1 MCSHSSSYA
10 LMMEVDLNGIASA
23 WLSQLSHSL
32 DLKNAASCAS
42 LFHPNGWLR
51 DLLVFTWNLR
61 TLNGH
66 GQILDYLSSNVES
79 TTIFELKITE
89 DAYFKPSPG
98 DLPGSVSSGFT
109 FSTPIANG
117 KGLFTLTQ
125 VASEPGVWK
134 AFTLLVSLDSLKGH
148 EPIGA
153 EQGVYH
159 GNSLCWS
166 EVREQRARIIEANPH
181 VLIVGAGQNGL
192 QVAARFKQM
201 GIPTLVIDKNGRI
214 GDQWRRR
221 YPSLTLHTTK
231 QHHTMLFQP
240 YPETWPRYT
249 PRDKVADWLEQYAV
263 SQDLVVWMKS
273 QPIPVPSYDKDKK
286 EWDVTIDRDGQIL
299 TINPKH
305 IVLATGTLG
314 GPYTPVIEGHDL
326 FQGQILHSDSY
337 AGGPQFTGKR
347 VVVVGTGNSGADIAL
362 DLHVRG
368 AQSVTLLQ
376 RSATCVQS
384 SKTVVEMLDQVW
396 SPDVP
401 TEVADY
407 RSAGTP
413 FNLIKQILRERK
425 DITWEK
431 DKDLLEGLIKAGM
444 DVNLGPDGSGILPL
458 VAERGGGMDVGC
470 GECVIS
476 GKIKVKSG
484 VGIHKFTQ
492 GGLLLDDD
500 TVLEADIIIFATGF
514 INIRS
519 VMRGIFG
526 DAIDQAGPAGGMD
539 EEGEMNGAYRPTG
552 HPGLWYAPGDFQAS
566 RFGSRLLAIQLQ
578 AIQLGYMKQDIQA

>member
-1 MCSHSSSYA
+1 MDTES
-10 LMMEVDLNGIASA
+10 NRIASA
-23 WLSQLSHSL
+23 WLSQLSYSL
-32 DLKNAASCAS
+32 EQKDAASSAS
-42 LFHPNGWLR
+42 LFHHNGWLR

-66 GQILDYLSSNVES
+66 GQILDYLSSNMES
-79 TTIFELKITE
+79 TTISELEINSQ
-89 DAYFKPSPG
+89 DVYFRPSPG

-117 KGLFTLTQ
+117 RGLFTLTRA
-125 VASEPGVWK
+125 ASEPEVWR

-159 GNSLCWS
+159 GNLLCWS

-181 VLIVGAGQNGL
+181 VLIGAGQNGL

-201 GIPTLVIDKNGRI
+201 GIPTLMIDKNGRI
-214 GDQWRRR
+214 GDQWRKR

-273 QPIPVPSYDKDKK
+273 QLLPTPSFDENKK
-286 EWDVTIDRDGQIL
+286 EWAVSIDRDGQII

-305 IVLATGTLG
+305 IILATGTLG
-314 GPYTPVIEGHDL
+314 GPYTPVIQGRDL
-326 FQGQILHSDSY
+326 FKGQILHSDNY
-337 AGGPQFTGKR
+337 TAGPQFNGKR

-376 RSATCVQS
+376 RSVTCVQAS
-384 SKTVVEMLDQVW
+384 ETVNEITDQFW
-396 SPDVP
+396 RPEVP

-407 RSAGTP
+407 RRAGTP
-413 FNLIKQILRERK
+413 FKLMKQMLSEQK
-425 DITWEK
+425 DFYWEK
-431 DKDLLEGLIKAGM
+431 DKHILEGLAKAGM
-444 DVNLGPDGSGILPL
+444 NVNLGPDGSGVFPL
-458 VAERGGGMDVGC
+458 VYERLGGYWMDVGC
-470 GECVIS
+470 ADRIIA

-484 VGIHKFTQ
+484 LGIKRFLEH
-492 GGLLLDDD
+492 GLLFNDD
-500 TVLEADIIIFATGF
+500 TILDTDVVIFATGF
-514 INIRS
+514 VNIQS

-526 DAIDQAGPAGGMD
+526 ETIDKAGPAGGVD
-539 EEGEMNGAYRPTG
+539 EEGEMRGAYRPTG
-552 HPGLWYAPGDFQAS
+552 HPGLWYAPGDFQIS

-578 AIQLGYMKQDIQA
+578 AIELGYMKQDI

>member
-1 MCSHSSSYA
+1 MDTES
-10 LMMEVDLNGIASA
+10 NRIASA
-23 WLSQLSHSL
+23 WLSQLSYSL
-32 DLKNAASCAS
+32 EQKDAASCAS
-42 LFHPNGWLR
+42 LFHHNGWLR

-66 GQILDYLSSNVES
+66 GQILDYLSSNMES
-79 TTIFELKITE
+79 TTISELKINSQ
-89 DAYFKPSPG
+89 DVYFRPSPG

-117 KGLFTLTQ
+117 RGLFTLTR

-159 GNSLCWS
+159 GNLLCWS

-192 QVAARFKQM
+192 Q
-201 GIPTLVIDKNGRI
+201 NGRI
-214 GDQWRRR
+214 GDQWRKR

-231 QHHTMLFQP
+231 QHYTMLFQP

-249 PRDKVADWLEQYAV
+249 PRDKIADWLEQYAV

-273 QPIPVPSYDKDKK
+273 QLLPAPSYNKDKM
-286 EWDVTIDRDGQIL
+286 EWAVSIDRDGKIF

-314 GPYTPVIEGHDL
+314 GPYTPVIEGRDL
-326 FQGQILHSDSY
+326 FKGQILHSDDY
-337 AGGPQFTGKR
+337 TGAPHFIGKR

-376 RSATCVQS
+376 RSVTCVQAS
-384 SKTVVEMLDQVW
+384 ETVNGITDQFW
-396 SPDVP
+396 RPEVP

-407 RSAGTP
+407 RRAGTP
-413 FNLIKQILRERK
+413 FKLMKQMLSEQK
-425 DITWEK
+425 DFYWEK
-431 DKDLLEGLIKAGM
+431 DKHILEGLAKAGM
-444 DVNLGPDGSGILPL
+444 NVNLGPDGSGVFPL
-458 VAERGGGMDVGC
+458 VYERLGGYWMDVGC
-470 GECVIS
+470 ADRIIA

-484 VGIHKFTQ
+484 LGIKRFLEH
-492 GGLLLDDD
+492 GLLFNDD
-500 TVLEADIIIFATGF
+500 TILDTDVVIFATGF
-514 INIRS
+514 VNIQS

-526 DAIDQAGPAGGMD
+526 ETIDKAGPAGGVD
-539 EEGEMNGAYRPTG
+539 EEGEMRGAYRPTG
-552 HPGLWYAPGDFQAS
+552 HPGLWYAPGDFQIS

-578 AIQLGYMKQDIQA
+578 AIELGYMKQDI